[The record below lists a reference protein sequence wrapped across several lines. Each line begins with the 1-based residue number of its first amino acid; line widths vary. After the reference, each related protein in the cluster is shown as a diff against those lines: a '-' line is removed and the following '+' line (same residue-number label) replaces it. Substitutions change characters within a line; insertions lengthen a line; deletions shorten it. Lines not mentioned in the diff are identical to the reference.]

1 MIICMDF
8 NKVYFYGGK
17 VMDQSIFFELL
28 NKELVVA
35 LGCTEPI
42 AIALAAATARK
53 YVKGEKVI
61 DLKVFASGNVI
72 KNAMSVNIPGTG
84 SSGINLAAALGSLA
98 KDADKNLEVLNGLT
112 KEDIENAKTMIK
124 GGTVSV
130 NVADSFKKLY
140 IEVIVKTEESTA
152 RVVIE
157 DNHTNISTIEVDGVI
172 IKSSKDN
179 FTINET
185 ELDLKNVNI
194 DSIWNFINEVE
205 TDKLDIVKKSIELN
219 KKIGMY
225 GLENSFG
232 LQVGKTIV
240 NQIDKG
246 LMSDDLTNY
255 AMALTSAGSDARMAG
270 CSLNVMS
277 NSGSGNQG
285 ITATLPVVA
294 AWEKLDYSEERLMR
308 AVTLSH
314 LVTIYIKSKF
324 GRLSALCGATI
335 AATGASCGIVYL
347 FGGNVKEVKS
357 AIQNMLGNVTGML
370 CDGAK
375 AGCALKVSTCT
386 NAAVQCAILATQGIS
401 IEATDGIIE
410 NDPERTIDN
419 LCRLGNQG
427 TFEADKIIL
436 DIMLHKSC

>member
-1 MIICMDF
+1 MDE
-8 NKVYFYGGK
+8 
-17 VMDQSIFFELL
+17 SIFLELL

-53 YVKGEKVI
+53 YVKGQKVI
-61 DLKVFASGNVI
+61 DLKVFASANVI
-72 KNAMSVNIPGTG
+72 KNAMAVNIPGTG

-112 KEDIENAKTMIK
+112 KEDIENAKSMIND
-124 GGTVSV
+124 GMVSV
-130 NVADSFKKLY
+130 NVANSSKKLY
-140 IEVIVKTEESTA
+140 IEVIVKTEASTA
-152 RVVIE
+152 RVIIE
-157 DNHTNISTIEVDGVI
+157 DNHTNISIIEVDGVI
-172 IKSSKDN
+172 IKDIKDN
-179 FTINET
+179 FTTNEAL
-185 ELDLKNVNI
+185 LDLKDVNI

-205 TDKLDIVKKSIELN
+205 IDKLDKVKKSIEIN

-225 GLENSFG
+225 GLENPLG
-232 LQVGKTIV
+232 LQVGKTII

-246 LMSDDLTNY
+246 LISNDLTNY
-255 AMALTSAGSDARMAG
+255 AMALTAAGADARMAG

-294 AWEKLDYSEERLMR
+294 VWEKLDYSEESLLRS
-308 AVTLSH
+308 VTLSH

-347 FGGNVKEVKS
+347 IGGKVKEVKS

-386 NAAVQCAILATQGIS
+386 NAAIHSAILATQGIS

-410 NDPERTIDN
+410 DDPEKTIDN

-427 TFEADKIIL
+427 TLEADKIIL
-436 DIMLHKSC
+436 DIMIHKNC

>member
-1 MIICMDF
+1 
-8 NKVYFYGGK
+8 
-17 VMDQSIFFELL
+17 MDQGVFFELL

-53 YVKGEKVI
+53 YVKGDSVL
-61 DLKVFASGNVI
+61 DLKVSASGNVI

-84 SSGINLAAALGSLA
+84 SCGINLAAALGSLA

-112 KEDIENAKTMIK
+112 KEDIENAKKMIK
-124 GGTVSV
+124 GGAVSV
-130 NVADSFKKLY
+130 VVSDSTKKLY
-140 IEVIVKTEESTA
+140 IEVFVRTNLSTA
-152 RVVIE
+152 RVIIE
-157 DNHTNISTIEVDGVI
+157 DNHTNISLIEVDGEI
-172 IKSSKDN
+172 IKSGDSFKAA
-179 FTINET
+179 E
-185 ELDLKNVNI
+185 ESGLDISSVNI
-194 DSIWNFINEVE
+194 DSVWKFSNEVDL
-205 TDKLDIVKKSIELN
+205 DKLGIVKKSIELN
-219 KKIGMY
+219 RNIGLH

-232 LQVGKTIV
+232 LQVGKTIIK
-240 NQIDKG
+240 QIEKG
-246 LMSDDLTNY
+246 FISNDVINY

-270 CSLNVMS
+270 CSLSVMS

-285 ITATLPVVA
+285 ITATLPVLA
-294 AWEKLDYSEERLMR
+294 IWEKLGGTEEKLLR

-314 LVTIYIKSKF
+314 LVTIYIKAKF

-347 FGGNVKEVKS
+347 MGGDLREVKA

-386 NAAVQCAILATQGIS
+386 NAAVQSAMLASQGIAV
-401 IEATDGIIE
+401 EATDGIIE
-410 NDPERTIDN
+410 TDPERTIDN

-427 TFEADKIIL
+427 TLEADKIIL
-436 DIMLHKSC
+436 DIMLHKNC